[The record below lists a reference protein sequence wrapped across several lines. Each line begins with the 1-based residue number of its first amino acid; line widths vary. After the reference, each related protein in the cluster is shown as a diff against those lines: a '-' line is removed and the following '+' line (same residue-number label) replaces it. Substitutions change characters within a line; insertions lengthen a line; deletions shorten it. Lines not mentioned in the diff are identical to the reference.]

1 MDALTVTIK
10 GEAKELKVSSGVPG
24 IYVLG
29 PNSINGK
36 SHWLQ
41 ESGSNAIW
49 YGKYGWSIGSQNAMV
64 SSRLASMI
72 SFEYVASPQLA
83 TTWEYFDGSKFSQLE
98 HVLVEPGTFIIKT
111 KQKHQISCQSY
122 IGYFDSLF
130 HFFLWCA
137 KFQISKFDIMYGS

>member
-10 GEAKELKVSSGVPG
+10 GKTKDAQVSNGVPG

-49 YGKYGWSIGSQNAMV
+49 HGIIGWGIGSKDAMV
-64 SSRLASMI
+64 SSRWASII

-83 TTWEYFDGSKFSQLE
+83 TTWKYFDGSKFTQLE
-98 HVLVEPGTFIIKT
+98 DVLVEPGTYIFNIK
-111 KQKHQISCQSY
+111 KIKKNIRLILVLY
-122 IGYFDSLF
+122 
-130 HFFLWCA
+130 
-137 KFQISKFDIMYGS
+137 

>member
-41 ESGSNAIW
+41 KSSSNAIW
-49 YGKYGWSIGSQNAMV
+49 YHKGIEFSAWCIGSQDDIV
-64 SSRLASMI
+64 SGLPPSII
-72 SFEYVASPQLA
+72 SFEDVASPQDI
-83 TTWEYFDGSKFSQLE
+83 TTWMYSDGEDHILS
-98 HVLVEPGTFIIKT
+98 HDILVAPGTYIFNIK
-111 KQKHQISCQSY
+111 KIKKNIRLILVLH
-122 IGYFDSLF
+122 
-130 HFFLWCA
+130 
-137 KFQISKFDIMYGS
+137 